1 MYFSFEGCLAI
12 LGVLYPVTIFAYYI
26 VSSLLATI
34 ALYNVEKSTRPP
46 LDKNTKHDNRLS
58 NRRTIA
64 YVLCLFLFLHLA
76 EVSVILTA
84 SFLSGNWPQNDF
96 IVINHLSS
104 LLVFGVLYGQFLDS
118 ENPTW
123 FSHWGAWAQAL
134 VFEIMIASLM
144 TAQAFLITTPFTTIV
159 SAVMGYI
166 RCILLG
172 RLLPLPWTSKSSDNQ
187 SDYRDDEH
195 QALLSFPGL
204 GSDGSHDSTY
214 GSIGQDPKY
223 NHGQATIDGA
233 RVLLGHVWST
243 CKQSLRFR
251 LMGVAVC
258 LLASSSLNVLIP
270 RQTGIMMDSLNH
282 TDGASIWLA
291 ILSFIT
297 LRMVATDFG
306 ISFLSTRLWEP
317 VRCHVLQNLSN
328 VAFTHIMNL
337 SADFHES
344 KNSCTLNS
352 ALQSATSVT
361 DLAESAILEA
371 APLIIDLVLAFVYL
385 TISLG
390 SYEGFTIVAT
400 GVVFFV
406 MTKRLLISSERH
418 SRRRLK
424 AIYDQVAVSDAA
436 LRGWHTS
443 CAFGQIGFE
452 ENRHA
457 DAITSRWLEEQGY
470 TASWGSSRATQAAIL
485 TCGFSITAF
494 LATVRV
500 KHGQATPGKLAM
512 LLVYWSQLMGPLKLF
527 SAFGQRF
534 ADRIVDAELLLQT
547 MQMTPSVENHKI
559 ARPLKLAAGHIQF
572 DNICFQYG
580 NGREIL
586 KGLILQI
593 PAGSTTAF
601 VGSSG
606 GGLSTILK
614 LVSRFYDV
622 TSGAILIDGQDIRNV
637 DLFRSDFRCL
647 SSVTFLSSVTLLTKS
662 SLRQRV
668 GLVPQQILL
677 FNDTIMNNI
686 RYAKVTASDVQVLEA
701 CKAAYIH
708 DTIINMPQ
716 GTY

>member
-1 MYFSFEGCLAI
+1 
-12 LGVLYPVTIFAYYI
+12 
-26 VSSLLATI
+26 
-34 ALYNVEKSTRPP
+34 
-46 LDKNTKHDNRLS
+46 
-58 NRRTIA
+58 
-64 YVLCLFLFLHLA
+64 
-76 EVSVILTA
+76 
-84 SFLSGNWPQNDF
+84 
-96 IVINHLSS
+96 
-104 LLVFGVLYGQFLDS
+104 
-118 ENPTW
+118 
-123 FSHWGAWAQAL
+123 
-134 VFEIMIASLM
+134 
-144 TAQAFLITTPFTTIV
+144 
-159 SAVMGYI
+159 
-166 RCILLG
+166 
-172 RLLPLPWTSKSSDNQ
+172 
-187 SDYRDDEH
+187 
-195 QALLSFPGL
+195 
-204 GSDGSHDSTY
+204 
-214 GSIGQDPKY
+214 
-223 NHGQATIDGA
+223 
-233 RVLLGHVWST
+233 
-243 CKQSLRFR
+243 
-251 LMGVAVC
+251 
-258 LLASSSLNVLIP
+258 
-270 RQTGIMMDSLNH
+270 
-282 TDGASIWLA
+282 
-291 ILSFIT
+291 
-297 LRMVATDFG
+297 
-306 ISFLSTRLWEP
+306 
-317 VRCHVLQNLSN
+317 
-328 VAFTHIMNL
+328 MNL

-406 MTKRLLISSERH
+406 MTKRLLITSERH

-424 AIYDQVAVSDAA
+424 AIYDQVAISDAA

-443 CAFGQIGFE
+443 SAFGQIGFE

-494 LATVRV
+494 LATIRV

-534 ADRIVDAELLLQT
+534 ADRIVDTELLLQT
-547 MQMTPSVENHKI
+547 MQMTPSVESHKI

-586 KGLILQI
+586 KGLILQV

-637 DLFRSDFRCL
+637 DLF
-647 SSVTFLSSVTLLTKS
+647 

-701 CKAAYIH
+701 CYHTTVGENGIKLSSGELQRIAIARVWLQQPDIVLLDDATGSIDTDTEEKVQKSLKDLCASRTTLVTSNKLSTIMAADLIVVIDDGKVTEQGIH
-708 DTIINMPQ
+708 EELLNQKGRYADLWMKQLPANLVQKGRIIN
-716 GTY
+716 TYEKPGVPVSKLANTGVAQHPVSSQITLGAVEERKLNPVAPTFKPRSMDNSESSARRSAQISSEDSDVGHRSKTSTAKTSIQWSDEVSAEEEKSKVSGNSSKGVTATHDDTANGKTVDPVYPPTTSQCIHEVTEHDQQSSNTTKASDE